1 MSMSDQ
7 LTSLALQLLKGRA
20 LTDAEFASAKQKVLV
35 HDAWET

>member
-7 LTSLALQLLKGRA
+7 LTSLVQLLKDRA

-35 HDAWET
+35 HDTWET